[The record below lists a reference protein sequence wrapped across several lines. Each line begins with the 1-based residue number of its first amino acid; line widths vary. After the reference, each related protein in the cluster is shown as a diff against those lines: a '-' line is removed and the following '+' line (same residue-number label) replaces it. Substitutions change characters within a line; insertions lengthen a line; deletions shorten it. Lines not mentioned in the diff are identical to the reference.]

1 MDHVHL
7 GSSLSVLSYGRLGS
21 AVSEYDLTHIGP
33 SLSLCSFA
41 HMGSALTVTS
51 HIHVG
56 VNLSIFGFAHLGSSL
71 SIRCVVWLGYA
82 LIFVQCAYFGVSQ
95 SMRRFSRHGS
105 SMVLCG
111 FVQAGSIVSVSSLC
125 FVHLGSSVSVRLAI
139 ASKFWALGLIS
150 VFYERLSS

>member
-1 MDHVHL
+1 M
-7 GSSLSVLSYGRLGS
+7 GVLVPLCRHTI
-21 AVSEYDLTHIGP
+21 THIGP
-33 SLSLCSFA
+33 SLSLCGFA

-51 HIHVG
+51 HIHEG

-71 SIRCVVWLGYA
+71 SLRSVVWLRCA
-82 LIFVQCAYFGVSQ
+82 LIFVQFVHFGASL

-105 SMVLCG
+105 SMGLRG
-111 FVQAGSIVSVSSLC
+111 LVQAGSIVSVSSLC